1 MVVLGLLLIILG
13 LLAILA
19 GVTSSEGPVE
29 LLGYETSAA
38 VLFVIGVAAGAAVL
52 WGWSFARFG
61 VRRAMQRRRERKQL
75 AELSKKLDRA
85 DSGRTEEK
93 RAGTS
98 SADETAPAG
107 DGHRGAPAPSG
118 GTSDGTADDTGDGHG
133 RRQRPSE
140 PSGAD
145 DRG

>member
-1 MVVLGLLLIILG
+1 MVVLGLLLIVLG

-52 WGWSFARFG
+52 WGWSFAKFG

-75 AELSKKLDRA
+75 AELSKKLDHA
-85 DSGRTEEK
+85 EPGRTGEK

-98 SADETAPAG
+98 STDEAAPSG
-107 DGHRGAPAPSG
+107 DGHRRTTAPSDG
-118 GTSDGTADDTGDGHG
+118 GDDADDAHG
-133 RRQRPSE
+133 RHQKPSE